1 MSMGRLFWKIFFFIW
16 LAQLT
21 TIWGVGVSVW
31 FIHYTE
37 HQGLKDIN
45 TSRPALLL
53 TESAAA
59 TLQYGGVAALR
70 NMMVSDAGQS
80 IYAVDE
86 TGHELLGRTV
96 AHEVLDEARH
106 AAGNVLEQHWVRQ
119 IDSSG
124 HRYLLFLI
132 AGRNSVEEELPR
144 NWDQQLFP
152 MVPVIAAT
160 IASFIFAALLAWYF
174 AKPIRSL
181 RRAFES
187 VAEGN
192 FNVHL
197 DADMGQRRDD
207 LADLGRDFDR
217 MSSRLKALLEGQRRL
232 LKDISHELRSPLARL
247 QIAIGLVR
255 QQPEKLIPSL
265 DRIDRE
271 SERMDMLVGEL
282 LELSKLE
289 AGVPGSTE
297 AEVNLD
303 ELLDGI
309 LEDARFEA
317 EQSSK
322 LVACTGQ
329 GNVMLK
335 GSAELLYRAIENV
348 VRNAVKYTPDGTRVE
363 IDIGTADGWLVL
375 SVCDQ
380 GSGVPDEELGL
391 IFEPFF
397 RGSGTQNGNIEGH
410 GLGLAIARRIFEAHG
425 GTVRAFNRETA
436 GLCVVVRLPLISH

>member
-16 LAQLT
+16 LAQQT
-21 TIWGVGVSVW
+21 TIWGVGLSVW
-31 FIHYTE
+31 FIHHSE
-37 HQGLKDIN
+37 RQGMKDIN

-59 TLQYGGVAALR
+59 TLQYGGIPALK
-70 NMMVSDAGQS
+70 NMMATDAGQDV
-80 IYAVDE
+80 YAIDE
-86 TGHELLGRTV
+86 TGHELLGRPV
-96 AHEVLDEARH
+96 APAIIKEARR
-106 AAGNVLEQHWVRQ
+106 AAGNVLERHWVRQ
-119 IDSSG
+119 IDTAG

-132 AGRNSVEEELPR
+132 AGRSVPEELPR
-144 NWDQQLFP
+144 GWDQQLFP

-174 AKPIRSL
+174 AKPIGNL

-187 VAEGN
+187 VAEGD

-197 DADMGQRRDD
+197 DEVMGKRRDD

-217 MSSRLKALLEGQRRL
+217 MAGRLKALVEGQRRL

-247 QIAIGLVR
+247 QIAVGLLR
-255 QQPEKLIPSL
+255 QQPDKLVPSL
-265 DRIDRE
+265 ERIDRE

-289 AGVPGSTE
+289 AGVPDSRE
-297 AEVNLD
+297 QSVNLD

-309 LEDARFEA
+309 VEDARYEA
-317 EQSSK
+317 AQGGK
-322 LVACTGQ
+322 LVGCTGQ
-329 GNVMLK
+329 GNVMLR

-348 VRNAVKYTPDGTRVE
+348 VRNAVKYTPDGTHVE
-363 IDIGTADGWLVL
+363 LHIETVDGWLKL

-380 GSGVPDEELGL
+380 GSGVPEEEIGL

-397 RGSGTQNGNIEGH
+397 RGSGAQERAIEGH

-425 GTVRAFNRETA
+425 GNVRAFNRATG
-436 GLCVVVRLPLISH
+436 GLCVVVRLPLAGN